1 MTFIVYNL
9 LMDISILG
17 VPLDLGAG
25 QRGMDMGPAALRN
38 THLLD
43 TLRALGHTVNDLGDI
58 AVPQPPQSKHAQFG
72 YDYLQEVRQTCASI
86 YERLTALPENQFIL
100 TLGGDHSLSMGSV
113 PGAARGQR
121 SGLLWIDAHA
131 DFNTPQ
137 SSPSGNIHGMPVA
150 HLAGLGEEQLR
161 QLGGGWQVRPED
173 IVFIGLRS
181 VDSGERELLKEAG
194 ITAYTMKDVDLK
206 GIPYICEA
214 ALEQLQHTERLHVS
228 FDADALDP
236 SVCPGLGTPVPG
248 GLSYREGR
256 LLMELLSDS
265 GRARSLDVVEV
276 NPARDRE
283 NQTAQVMADMAAAL
297 LGQTLL

>member
-1 MTFIVYNL
+1 M
-9 LMDISILG
+9 
-17 VPLDLGAG
+17 
-25 QRGMDMGPAALRN
+25 
-38 THLLD
+38 
-43 TLRALGHTVNDLGDI
+43 
-58 AVPQPPQSKHAQFG
+58 
-72 YDYLQEVRQTCASI
+72 
-86 YERLTALPENQFIL
+86 
-100 TLGGDHSLSMGSV
+100 
-113 PGAARGQR
+113 
-121 SGLLWIDAHA
+121 
-131 DFNTPQ
+131 
-137 SSPSGNIHGMPVA
+137 
-150 HLAGLGEEQLR
+150 
-161 QLGGGWQVRPED
+161 RPED

-206 GIPYICEA
+206 GIPYICDS

-265 GRARSLDVVEV
+265 GRVRSLDVVEV